1 LQKYHRSQQYLPHFH
16 IHGIIIDGNYWLLL
30 RIHDVNLKSY
40 LHHIHNAHSSFTQF
54 NLFLFLF
61 TCILLFLLF
70 LSPHSH
76 PGMHASLLTRSHS
89 DLKPKTEAAYQ
100 QHYWA
105 FGSQCCGDT
114 KEYSLH
120 PNPLNQSAPSAPL
133 ALALVM
139 LHAAWGE

>member
-1 LQKYHRSQQYLPHFH
+1 MSLGAKIIQSVKVCEKFYTSLQNTLETFSNSCALLYSCRSTIEVSSIFPISTYM
-16 IHGIIIDGNYWLLL
+16 GLLL

-100 QHYWA
+100 QHY
-105 FGSQCCGDT
+105 
-114 KEYSLH
+114 
-120 PNPLNQSAPSAPL
+120 
-133 ALALVM
+133 
-139 LHAAWGE
+139 